1 MLSYTKKEKKK
12 KQKRRGQPRTPQG
25 RAALN
30 LRAKLTFRRVGIR
43 FGELSN
49 RKKYSQL
56 SCTKQK
62 KEKMYTRTKN
72 RKPKKKQKNK
82 NKAAKKAKKAPS
94 GARGWK
100 GAGEKKKT
108 TEPNQSP
115 GQQSRIKL
123 RFAGAAREKITKLSE
138 KSIKRY
144 AKIGDARA
152 DGREPATCKKNKKN
166 TKTRANF
173 GNIQHIRTKHKRN
186 AKKRTTK
193 ET

>member
-1 MLSYTKKEKKK
+1 MKKRK

-25 RAALN
+25 RAALD
-30 LRAKLTFRRVGIR
+30 LRAKLTFRRLGIR

-56 SCTKQK
+56 SYTKQK
-62 KEKMYTRTKN
+62 K
-72 RKPKKKQKNK
+72 KKCIPEQKTESQRKNK
-82 NKAAKKAKKAPS
+82 KIKTKQQKRQKSPERSEGLEGSRRKKENNGAPPKPS
-94 GARGWK
+94 
-100 GAGEKKKT
+100 
-108 TEPNQSP
+108 QSP
-115 GQQSRIKL
+115 GQQSRTKL

-152 DGREPATCKKNKKN
+152 DGREPAACKKNKKN
-166 TKTRANF
+166 TKIRANF
-173 GNIQHIRTKHKRN
+173 GNIQHIRSSIREY
-186 AKKRTTK
+186 KKRTTK